1 MLKSIKNIKVKVL
14 LLISTFVLLSCIYN
28 AFCEHYADHHCDH
41 PEHCSICIILQAL
54 HNDVPT
60 PLGAILNKTYLLF
73 LVSAFVYLVN
83 TKIDFLKKD
92 TLVSFC
98 VKKTE

>member
-14 LLISTFVLLSCIYN
+14 MLISVFVLLSCFYN
-28 AFCEHYADHHCDH
+28 AFSEHYADHHCDN
-41 PEHCSICIILQAL
+41 PEHCSICITLQAL

-60 PLGAILNKTYLLF
+60 PLGSSLNLYYLFF
-73 LVSAFVYLVN
+73 LVSAFVCVLVF
-83 TKIDFLKKD
+83 KSDFLIKD